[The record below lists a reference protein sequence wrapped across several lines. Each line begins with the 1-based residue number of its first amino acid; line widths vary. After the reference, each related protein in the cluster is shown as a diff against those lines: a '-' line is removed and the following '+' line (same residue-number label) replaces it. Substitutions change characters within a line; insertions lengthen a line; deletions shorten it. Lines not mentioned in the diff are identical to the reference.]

1 MTLEREDISG
11 CLELKCCLDRETAP
25 APVTVVLL
33 SPHLEDIVH
42 IITKQTVPHKTVECE
57 TIPSPVAVIVSTLL
71 GRKLDIINSKGQLNV
86 HYGWTRSLVVG
97 GPSWWLNPS
106 RDLLLHELLAESSP
120 MSDGSDEELPEGA
133 TPVAHGSSEL
143 PPRSG
148 SRRELVGQCQ

>member
-1 MTLEREDISG
+1 MEWEENVTLEWENVTLEREENVTLEREDISG

-42 IITKQTVPHKTVECE
+42 IITNQTVPHKTVECE

-97 GPSWWLNPS
+97 GP
-106 RDLLLHELLAESSP
+106 
-120 MSDGSDEELPEGA
+120 
-133 TPVAHGSSEL
+133 
-143 PPRSG
+143 
-148 SRRELVGQCQ
+148 